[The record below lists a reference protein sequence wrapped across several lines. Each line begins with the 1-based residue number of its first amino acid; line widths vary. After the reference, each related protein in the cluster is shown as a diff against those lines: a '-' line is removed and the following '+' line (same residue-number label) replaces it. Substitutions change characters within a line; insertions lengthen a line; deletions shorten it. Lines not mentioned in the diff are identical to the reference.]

1 MYQIFLSGS
10 GESCLSTCYHVCSIM
25 LDTPVKADTI
35 PYNPKPLLPDLW
47 RPLVL
52 TRDRHAYVIE
62 GGVAAPAPLHVIKVG
77 IVHHFYYLSALIFV
91 LCHNIRLVFR
101 VGRSLT
107 MIVLFT

>member
-1 MYQIFLSGS
+1 
-10 GESCLSTCYHVCSIM
+10 M

-77 IVHHFYYLSALIFV
+77 IVPSFLLFIFV
-91 LCHNIRLVFR
+91 RN
-101 VGRSLT
+101 
-107 MIVLFT
+107 

>member
-1 MYQIFLSGS
+1 MFHLNIIPIYKIFLSGS

-77 IVHHFYYLSALIFV
+77 IVHHFYYLFV
-91 LCHNIRLVFR
+91 RN
-101 VGRSLT
+101 
-107 MIVLFT
+107 